1 MREVKE
7 SALRYH
13 LLQAC
18 LPAALLALEDV
29 NNNKDILTN
38 YHINLAAKDDEVRV
52 ITLHLSLCLSS
63 LITNYNYII
72 PV

>member
-7 SALRYH
+7 SALRYQ

-52 ITLHLSLCLSS
+52 ITLHLSLSVCHH
-63 LITNYNYII
+63 
-72 PV
+72 

>member
-1 MREVKE
+1 MEAPRVGREARCDVREVKE
-7 SALRYH
+7 SPLRYT

-38 YHINLAAKDDEVRV
+38 YHINLAAKDDEVSV
-52 ITLHLSLCLSS
+52 CPH
-63 LITNYNYII
+63 
-72 PV
+72 